1 MGRLVIV
8 WGRLQLDASQ
18 VEHPGITINLLLLP
32 PCSPWTSLAADDVS
46 LLVAE
51 TAVSVAVAG
60 SVPPLATPALPLLLQ
75 YLAGLLRHQVVL
87 HRALRGRHHLGHEGL
102 YGRVSDYSP
111 PLTFCLAVNSGFLS
125 LELRTLSLMSNLG
138 ETGVSGKGGERGR
151 CNKSDPSENE
161 TTSLRDLHFIISD
174 VQILQIYNFFLLL
187 YNIGF

>member
-102 YGRVSDYSP
+102 HGRVSDYSP
-111 PLTFCLAVNSGFLS
+111 PCPHAHLVFGG
-125 LELRTLSLMSNLG
+125 ELRVL
-138 ETGVSGKGGERGR
+138 ESGAAPALANVQPGRDRSEREGWGTW
-151 CNKSDPSENE
+151 K
-161 TTSLRDLHFIISD
+161 
-174 VQILQIYNFFLLL
+174 V
-187 YNIGF
+187 